1 MHVCVHR
8 ESGSV
13 VVWIFTKLSGSVVKL
28 HLGSYLLKFW
38 KLELYVL
45 LPRQFGYKV
54 AKSTL
59 LYTMQFAYYGN

>member
-13 VVWIFTKLSGSVVKL
+13 HGCTNFTKLSGSVATSVVLTVKI
-28 HLGSYLLKFW
+28 
-38 KLELYVL
+38 LEIGTIV
-45 LPRQFGYKV
+45 LPRQFGYKF

-59 LYTMQFAYYGN
+59 LYTVQLAYYEN